1 MVKMSSQ
8 PQQQPQQQ
16 QEQRTAEARAA
27 FTASLSSVGSSLDA
41 DLRSRATNLHS
52 NAAALSKQ
60 EADLAKETAALSKHS
75 AQWQKMADTSQEK
88 LKEIGDVQNW
98 AEMIE
103 RDLLVI
109 EETLRAVEE
118 DDANDGGNAQPRSDS
133 GANGWY

>member
-1 MVKMSSQ
+1 MAPQ
-8 PQQQPQQQ
+8 PQQTEQD
-16 QEQRTAEARAA
+16 QRTAEARTA

-41 DLRSRATNLHS
+41 DLRSRAAILHS
-52 NAAALSKQ
+52 NSAALAKQ
-60 EADLAKETAALSKHS
+60 EADLAKETAALAKQT
-75 AQWQKMADTSQEK
+75 AQWQKMADNSQGK

-109 EETLRAVEE
+109 EETLRVVE
-118 DDANDGGNAQPRSDS
+118 DDDASHAAVTDGHARS